1 MPIPSPRSLATTCLA
16 ALLLLLA
23 LPSRPQ
29 ASSDD
34 DADDVPTAA
43 EIREHYTKHEYR
55 IPMRDG
61 IKLFTAVY
69 IPKDISQ
76 SYPFL
81 IDRTPYSVGP
91 YGADHYPKRL
101 GPSPVF
107 LRDAFIFVEQD
118 VRGRYLSEGTFQEV
132 TPHKDNKSVK
142 DVDESTDTYDT
153 IEWLLHNVPN
163 NNGNA
168 GIWGISYD
176 GFYAAAG
183 IIDSHPALKAASPQ
197 APVTDLYMG
206 DDAYHN
212 GAFMLA
218 ANFGFYTFFQP
229 RTAIGPP
236 PPRGPRYDY
245 GTTDGYEFYLQMGP
259 LSNSRKLLHQKES
272 YWDDQVEHVNYD
284 AFWKARDISARLKNV
299 HCAVMAVGGWFDA
312 EDLVGPR
319 RVFHAIAKFNPN
331 PPDKLVIGPWVHGG
345 WAGTPGDKLG
355 DVDFASKTSDF
366 YNSHILLP
374 FFRQYLKGASDP
386 HLPTAYVFETG
397 TNVWRQYESWPPKD
411 TETRTLY
418 LHDSGKLSFEAA
430 SDSKSDS
437 KTDSKADSKAAYDEY
452 ESDPAHPVPFLNAIS
467 TDVPREY
474 MDADQRFL
482 TRRGDV
488 LVYQTAPLQEDIT
501 VAGPVAPHL
510 WVSTSGTDS
519 DFDVKVI
526 DVYPMDYPNPD
537 PNPKDLEMGGY
548 QQLVRGEPFR
558 GKFRNSFEKP
568 EPFVPNQPTAINFDL
583 PDINH
588 TFRHGH
594 RIMIQIHS
602 SWFPL
607 TDRNPQKF
615 INILEATPAD
625 FQKATERI
633 YHSKQ
638 NPSTIV
644 IPVLK

>member
-1 MPIPSPRSLATTCLA
+1 MSRILRRSLIACCAASLLA
-16 ALLLLLA
+16 FLA
-23 LPSRPQ
+23 LPSLPQ
-29 ASSDD
+29 SPDDD
-34 DADDVPTAA
+34 DADDSSPTAA

-61 IKLFTAVY
+61 TKLFTAVY
-69 IPKDISQ
+69 IPKDTSQ

-81 IDRTPYSVGP
+81 IDRTPYSVSP
-91 YGADHYPKRL
+91 YGVDHYPKRL
-101 GPSPVF
+101 GPSPIFV
-107 LRDAFIFVEQD
+107 RDGFIFVDQD
-118 VRGRYLSEGTFQEV
+118 VRGRFLSEGTFAEV
-132 TPHKDNKSVK
+132 TPHKDKKGPK
-142 DVDESTDTYDT
+142 DVDESTDTFDT

-163 NNGNA
+163 NNGKA
-168 GIWGISYD
+168 GLWGISYD

-183 IIDSHPALKAASPQ
+183 MIDSHPALKAASPQ

-259 LSNSRKLLHQKES
+259 LSNSKKLLRQKES
-272 YWDDQVEHVNYD
+272 YWDDQVDHVNYD
-284 AFWKARDISARLKNV
+284 DFWKARDISMHLKNV
-299 HCAVMAVGGWFDA
+299 NAAVMAVGGWFDA

-319 RVFHAIAKFNPN
+319 RVFHKVAELSPN
-331 PPDKLVIGPWVHGG
+331 TSDKLVIGPWVHGG

-366 YNSHILLP
+366 YNSKILLP
-374 FFRQYLKGASDP
+374 FFRQHLKDAPDP
-386 HLPTAYVFETG
+386 KLPTAYVFETG
-397 TNVWRQYESWPPKD
+397 TNIWRQYESWPPKD
-411 TETRTLY
+411 TEKRILY
-418 LHDSGKLSFEAA
+418 FHDGGKLSFDANSKDSKDDSNAA
-430 SDSKSDS
+430 KSDSKSF
-437 KTDSKADSKAAYDEY
+437 DEY
-452 ESDPAHPVPFLNAIS
+452 VSDPAHPVPFIDAIS

-488 LVYQTAPLQEDIT
+488 LIYQSAPLQEDMT
-501 VAGPVAPHL
+501 VAGAVSPHL

-519 DFDVKVI
+519 DFDVKLI
-526 DVYPMDYPNPD
+526 DVYPMDFPNPD

-548 QQLVRGEPFR
+548 QQMVRGEPFR

-568 EPFVPNQPTAINFDL
+568 EPFVPNQPTALNFDL

-594 RIMIQIHS
+594 RIMVQIQS

-615 INILEATPAD
+615 INILEATPTD
-625 FQKATERI
+625 FQKSTNCL

-638 NPSTIV
+638 SPSTIQL
-644 IPVLK
+644 PVLK

>member
-1 MPIPSPRSLATTCLA
+1 MAFLAIPSALNPPTTTTT
-16 ALLLLLA
+16 
-23 LPSRPQ
+23 
-29 ASSDD
+29 DD
-34 DADDVPTAA
+34 SNTTAA

-61 IKLFTAVY
+61 TKLFTAVY
-69 IPKDISQ
+69 IPKDTSQ

-91 YGADHYPKRL
+91 YGVDHYPKRL

-107 LRDAFIFVEQD
+107 VRDGFIFVDQD
-118 VRGRYLSEGTFQEV
+118 VRGRYMSEGTFVEV
-132 TPHKDNKSVK
+132 TPAKDKKGPK
-142 DVDESTDTYDT
+142 DFDESTDTYDT

-163 NNGNA
+163 NNGKA

-176 GFYAAAG
+176 GFFAAAG
-183 IIDSHPALKAASPQ
+183 MIDSHPALKAASPQ
-197 APVTDLYMG
+197 APVTDLFMG

-218 ANFGFYTFFQP
+218 ANFGFYINFPAAHRHRPADPQARATITAPLTATISISRWARF
-229 RTAIGPP
+229 RTPKNSCIRNRAIGTI
-236 PPRGPRYDY
+236 RSI
-245 GTTDGYEFYLQMGP
+245 T
-259 LSNSRKLLHQKES
+259 S
-272 YWDDQVEHVNYD
+272 NYD
-284 AFWKARDISARLKNV
+284 DFWKARDISMHLKNV
-299 HCAVMAVGGWFDA
+299 NAAVMAVGGWFDA

-319 RVFHAIAKFNPN
+319 RVFHKVAELDPN
-331 PPDKLVIGPWVHGG
+331 TSDKLVIGPWVHGG

-366 YNSHILLP
+366 YNSKILLP
-374 FFRQYLKGASDP
+374 FFRQHLKDAPDP
-386 HLPTAYVFETG
+386 KLPTAYVFETG
-397 TNVWRQYESWPPKD
+397 TNVWRQYDAWPPPK
-411 TETRTLY
+411 TEKRTLY
-418 LHDSGKLSFEAA
+418 LHDGGKLSDAA
-430 SDSKSDS
+430 DDSKS
-437 KTDSKADSKAAYDEY
+437 TYDEY
-452 ESDPAHPVPFLNAIS
+452 ISDPAHPVPFINNIT

-488 LVYQTAPLQEDIT
+488 LVYQSAPLQEDVT
-501 VAGPVAPHL
+501 VAGAVSPHL

-519 DFDVKVI
+519 DFDVKLI
-526 DVYPMDYPNPD
+526 DVYPMDFPNPD

-548 QQLVRGEPFR
+548 QQMVRGEPFR

-602 SWFPL
+602 TWFPL

-615 INILEATPAD
+615 INIMEATPAD

-638 NPSTIV
+638 NPSTI
-644 IPVLK
+644 ILPVLK

>member
-1 MPIPSPRSLATTCLA
+1 MPGFLRGSLVAPCV
-16 ALLLLLA
+16 LLLVVFLV
-23 LPSRPQ
+23 LPPAPHAANRDQ
-29 ASSDD
+29 NEAT
-34 DADDVPTAA
+34 TAA
-43 EIREHYTKHEYR
+43 EIREHYTKHEYH

-61 IKLFTAVY
+61 VKLFTAVY
-69 IPKDISQ
+69 VPKDTSQ

-81 IDRTPYSVGP
+81 IDRTPYGVAP
-91 YGADHYPKRL
+91 YGADHYPKRI

-107 LRDAFIFVEQD
+107 VRDGFIFVAQD
-118 VRGRYLSEGTFQEV
+118 VRGRFMSEGTFVEV
-132 TPHKDNKSVK
+132 TPHKNTKKSST

-163 NNGNA
+163 NNGRA
-168 GIWGISYD
+168 GLWGISYP

-197 APVTDLYMG
+197 APVANLYMG

-218 ANFGFYTFFQP
+218 ANFGFYTFFPP
-229 RTAIGPP
+229 RAAIAPP
-236 PPRGPRYDY
+236 PAREPRYDY
-245 GTTDGYEFYLQMGP
+245 GTTDGYDFFLQMGP
-259 LSNSRKLLHQKES
+259 LSNARKLLKQKDS
-272 YWDDQVEHVNYD
+272 YWDDQVNHSTD
-284 AFWKARDISARLKNV
+284 DDFWRARDISAHIKNV
-299 HCAVMAVGGWFDA
+299 HCAVMNVGGWFDA

-319 RVFHAIAKFNPN
+319 RVFNAISAMNPGT
-331 PPDKLVIGPWVHGG
+331 PDKLVIGPWVHGG
-345 WAGTPGDKLG
+345 WAGTDGDKLG

-374 FFRQYLKGASDP
+374 FFRQYLKDAPDP
-386 HLPTAYVFETG
+386 NLPTAYVFETV
-397 TNVWRQYESWPPKD
+397 TNVWRKYDSWPPKN

-418 LHDSGKLSFEAA
+418 LHEDGKLSFDAPDP
-430 SDSKSDS
+430 SKDDSNSP
-437 KTDSKADSKAAYDEY
+437 YDEY
-452 ESDPAHPVPFLNAIS
+452 ISDPNHPVPFINSIS
-467 TDVPREY
+467 TNVPREY

-488 LVYQTAPLQEDIT
+488 LVYQSEPLKEDLTI
-501 VAGPVAPHL
+501 AGPVSPHL

-526 DVYPMDYPNPD
+526 DVYPMDYPNPN
-537 PNPKDLEMGGY
+537 PNPKDVEMGGY

-568 EPFVPNQPTAINFDL
+568 EPFIPNQPTALNFAL

-607 TDRNPQKF
+607 VDRNPQKF
-615 INILEATPAD
+615 ITILEATPTD

-638 NPSTIV
+638 NPSTIAL
-644 IPVLK
+644 PVLK

>member
-1 MPIPSPRSLATTCLA
+1 MPGFLRGSLVAPCV
-16 ALLLLLA
+16 LLLVVFLG
-23 LPSRPQ
+23 LPPAPHAANGEQSE
-29 ASSDD
+29 AT
-34 DADDVPTAA
+34 TAA

-61 IKLFTAVY
+61 VKLFTVVY
-69 IPKDISQ
+69 VPKDTSQ
-76 SYPFL
+76 SYPLL
-81 IDRTPYSVGP
+81 IDRTPYGVAP
-91 YGADHYPKRL
+91 YGADHYPKRI
-101 GPSPVF
+101 GPSPIFVH
-107 LRDAFIFVEQD
+107 DGFIFVAQD
-118 VRGRYLSEGTFQEV
+118 VRGRFMSEGTFVEV
-132 TPHKDNKSVK
+132 TPHKNTKKSST
-142 DVDESTDTYDT
+142 DVDESTDTHDT

-163 NNGNA
+163 NNGKA
-168 GIWGISYD
+168 GLWGISYP

-197 APVTDLYMG
+197 APVANLYMG

-218 ANFGFYTFFQP
+218 ANFGFYTFFPP
-229 RTAIGPP
+229 RTEIAPP
-236 PPRGPRYDY
+236 PAREPRYDY
-245 GTTDGYEFYLQMGP
+245 GTTDGYDFFLQMGP
-259 LSNSRKLLHQKES
+259 LSNARKLLKQKHS
-272 YWDDQVEHVNYD
+272 YWDDQVNHSTD
-284 AFWKARDISARLKNV
+284 DDFWKARDISTHIKNV
-299 HCAVMAVGGWFDA
+299 HCAVMNVGGWFDA

-319 RVFHAIAKFNPN
+319 RVFNAISAMNPGT
-331 PPDKLVIGPWVHGG
+331 PDKLVIGPWVHGG
-345 WAGTPGDKLG
+345 WAGTDGDKLG

-374 FFRQYLKGASDP
+374 FFRQYLKDAPDP
-386 HLPTAYVFETG
+386 NLPTAYIFETG
-397 TNVWRQYESWPPKD
+397 TNVWRKYDSWPPKN

-418 LHDSGKLSFEAA
+418 LHEGGKLSFDAPDP
-430 SDSKSDS
+430 SKDDSNSL
-437 KTDSKADSKAAYDEY
+437 YDEY
-452 ESDPAHPVPFLNAIS
+452 ISDPNHPVPFINSIS
-467 TDVPREY
+467 TNVPREY

-488 LVYQTAPLQEDIT
+488 LVYQSEPLKEDLT
-501 VAGPVAPHL
+501 VAGPVSPHL

-526 DVYPMDYPNPD
+526 DVYPMDYPNPN
-537 PNPKDLEMGGY
+537 PNPKDVEMGGY

-568 EPFVPNQPTAINFDL
+568 EPFIPNQPTALNFAL

-607 TDRNPQKF
+607 VDRNPQKF
-615 INILEATPAD
+615 IKILAATPTD

-638 NPSTIV
+638 NPSTIAL
-644 IPVLK
+644 PVLK